1 MRIVAGSLRGRRL
14 AAPEGLDVRPTGERA
29 REAVFN
35 ILEHGNLAADGGPAL
50 RDARVLDAF
59 AGTGAM
65 GLEALSRG
73 AASATFLESDRRAL
87 AVIRANLAACGV
99 SGRGV
104 VMPADL
110 RMPPRAVAPCDVAF
124 LDPPY
129 GKALAGPALAGL
141 AAGGWLEDGA
151 LVCLELGPEDE
162 LPEVPGFAL
171 LDQRRYGKAH
181 FAFLRWRPAG
191 PVTSAENLD

>member
-14 AAPEGLDVRPTGERA
+14 AAPEGLEVRPTGARA

-35 ILEHGNLAADGGPAL
+35 ILEHGHLGRDGGSVFA
-50 RDARVLDAF
+50 DATVLDAF

-73 AASATFLESDRRAL
+73 AASAVFLDSDRRAI
-87 AVIRANLAACGV
+87 AAIRANIATCGV
-99 SGRGV
+99 DARAL

-110 RMPPRAVAPCDVAF
+110 RVPPQARAACDLIF

-129 GKALAGPALAGL
+129 GVGLAGPALAAL
-141 AAGGWLEDGA
+141 AAAGWFAPDA
-151 LVCLELGPEDE
+151 LICLELGPEDAW
-162 LPEVPGFAL
+162 PETAGLTV
-171 LDQRRYGKAH
+171 LDERRYGKARVI
-181 FAFLRWRPAG
+181 FLRNG
-191 PVTSAENLD
+191 SD

>member
-14 AAPEGLDVRPTGERA
+14 TAPEGLDVRPTNARA

-35 ILEHGNLAADGGPAL
+35 ILEHGRFGRDGASPL
-50 RDARVLDAF
+50 RGAQVLDGF

-73 AASATFLESDRRAL
+73 AAAAMFLESDRRAL
-87 AVIRANLAACGV
+87 AAIRANVAACGV
-99 SGRGV
+99 GAQAT

-110 RMPPRAVAPCDVAF
+110 RVPPRASAACDLVF

-129 GKALAGPALAGL
+129 GEGLAGPALAAL
-141 AAGGWLEDGA
+141 AAAGWFAPGA
-151 LVCLELGPEDE
+151 TICLELGPEDAR
-162 LPEVPGFAL
+162 PEAAGFTL
-171 LDQRRYGKAH
+171 LDERRYGKARV
-181 FAFLRWRPAG
+181 AFLRYG
-191 PVTSAENLD
+191 GG